1 MGLENKEEQEKR
13 SVIIAVV
20 AISLIIFAFLWRFA
34 FSPIDYGYSIPI
46 AKIQVAPNID
56 FDYLKGKEFNY
67 FKEYK
72 QIEPLDEEFMG
83 RDNPFLPY

>member
-1 MGLENKEEQEKR
+1 MALENKEEQERK

-20 AISLIIFAFLWRFA
+20 AISLIIFAFLWRFV
-34 FSPIDYGYSIPI
+34 FSPIDYGYSMPI

-56 FDYLKGKEFNY
+56 FEYLKSEKFNY
-67 FKEYK
+67 FEEYK
-72 QIEPLDEEFMG
+72 QIEPLGEELMG